1 MSSSSNSEF
10 KCSYDIFL
18 SFRGLDTR
26 KKFTDHLY
34 EALKREG
41 FQTFRDDDEI
51 ERGENIKS
59 ELRKAIWNSR
69 MSVIVLSKNYATSTS
84 CLFEIHTIIEHR
96 RKKSDHFI
104 LPVFYEVDP
113 WEIKQQAKKLD
124 FGGKTVRVEEVKG
137 WSAALKEVASMAGMV
152 SQNQSNG
159 YEAKFIEAIVGVL
172 KSKQA
177 GKHRR
182 VGDYLELDENMQNL
196 KRKVEYLSGQE
207 NDIDS
212 EISERRPWKRPKKEV
227 EVWLTNVQRFKDD
240 VQRLEQEVVRETNV
254 FSRKRLGSDIV
265 KKILEA
271 SELQEKGRDFN
282 GLNKKWCGGWCPDL
296 LTLRI
301 DEIQVGGRLCRS
313 KKKKKKKKV
322 GGRFDNV
329 AFPMRRPIDIESTM
343 SSEGFVAFESMR
355 KAMDEAMEALKDDRV
370 KIVGV
375 YGMGGVGK
383 TTMVKQVGVKAHK
396 EGLFDY
402 VIMAVVSQNVNL
414 RRIQGQLADMLA
426 LELHEESE
434 FGRAGRLKEKIM
446 RTKKILIVLD
456 DIWMRVELSE
466 IGIPSGSDLEAC
478 KSKIILTTRTDHA
491 CFTMGSQAKIHL
503 DVASEEDSWTLFR
516 SYAGEVVESHDFLDV
531 SRKVAKQCGGLPI
544 ALVVAARALGDK
556 ELFEWEEAAR
566 QLEMSTFRNLDE
578 DEKVF
583 KCVKL
588 SYDYLK
594 GDDAKLCFVICCLFP
609 EDADI
614 RIFEDLVKYGIG
626 HGLFQ
631 DANTM
636 IVARA
641 RALSVTKLLQA
652 SCLLLESEQEGC
664 VKMHDVVRDMGILIA
679 SSDGEHSVMV
689 KAGIGLKEWPREEN
703 YRGCTA
709 ISLMSN
715 EITKLPD
722 RFVCSRLQTLL
733 LQNNSD
739 VQEIPDAF
747 FEEAKSLRVLDLSS
761 ADIQLLPSSLG
772 LLTNLGTLCLNCCQS
787 ITDISILGKLK
798 KLEIL
803 SLRESCIEEL
813 PQEVG
818 ELVNL
823 RMLDLTLSND
833 IKQIPPN
840 VISRL
845 SNLEELYMQGSF
857 AEWGQAVEGTENG
870 TNAGLDELTC
880 LPRLNILKVDIC
892 GVQCMPNNVALDPNW
907 IKFNICIH
915 RNKFTRS
922 FNVQLSKP
930 TAVRPMASLVL
941 DTTINTLPDWFNKV
955 VTEKAEKILYMECGG
970 LHNILTA
977 YDRARLSGLKSIL
990 IQQCY
995 GIVHLMDSVNWVPS
1009 MPVFENL
1016 VELSINNMDFL
1027 KQICV
1032 GQLPHGSLAKLK
1044 FLDVQQCNELANV
1057 LLQSNLLQRLQNL
1070 EVLNVSANSLEE
1082 IFRTEQLEE
1091 GQIVLQKL
1099 REMKLDN
1106 LPKLARIWNG
1116 PSRLAI
1122 FHNLKVL
1129 TLIKCKKLGSLFTQ
1143 SVSRCLLQ
1151 LEDLWI
1157 ADCVALEGIIGKD
1170 DQGDATSIQSPSSQF
1185 KMKEN
1190 GEKHEEEVM
1199 DKIIFPQLKN
1209 LLLQNLPCLRSF
1221 YSGDAAIECPSLEQ
1235 VLVQDCPYF
1244 GASTSDF
1251 NSNKTIQFN
1260 NEQHFLLLQ
1269 KRCVALG
1276 AETNF
1281 LEEQRAP
1288 FSPPTDKVFVGDLF
1302 VRSRGEKLSAPEEG
1316 VGEEQDRIR

>member
-1 MSSSSNSEF
+1 
-10 KCSYDIFL
+10 
-18 SFRGLDTR
+18 
-26 KKFTDHLY
+26 
-34 EALKREG
+34 
-41 FQTFRDDDEI
+41 
-51 ERGENIKS
+51 
-59 ELRKAIWNSR
+59 
-69 MSVIVLSKNYATSTS
+69 
-84 CLFEIHTIIEHR
+84 
-96 RKKSDHFI
+96 
-104 LPVFYEVDP
+104 
-113 WEIKQQAKKLD
+113 
-124 FGGKTVRVEEVKG
+124 
-137 WSAALKEVASMAGMV
+137 
-152 SQNQSNG
+152 
-159 YEAKFIEAIVGVL
+159 
-172 KSKQA
+172 
-177 GKHRR
+177 
-182 VGDYLELDENMQNL
+182 MQNL
-196 KRKVEYLSGQE
+196 KRKVDYLSGQE
-207 NDIDS
+207 DDINS
-212 EISERRPWKRPKKEV
+212 EISESRPQKRPKKEV
-227 EVWLTNVQRFKDD
+227 EVWLTDVQRFKDE
-240 VQRLEQEVVRETNV
+240 VQRLEQEVVGETNV

-265 KKILEA
+265 KKIQEA

-282 GLNKKWCGGWCPDL
+282 GLNKKWCGGWFPDL
-296 LTLRI
+296 LTRPDLLSLRI
-301 DEIQVGGRLCRS
+301 DELQVGGRLCKS
-313 KKKKKKKKV
+313 KKKKKKKV

-329 AFPMRRPIDIESTM
+329 AFPMRRPIDVESTM
-343 SSEGFVAFESMR
+343 STEGFVAFESMR

-383 TTMVKQVGVKAHK
+383 TTMVKQVGVKAQK

-426 LELHEESE
+426 LGLHEESE

-446 RTKKILIVLD
+446 RTKKILIILD
-456 DIWMRVELSE
+456 DIWTRVELSE

-478 KSKIILTTRTDHA
+478 KSKILLTTRTEHA

-516 SYAGEVVESHDFLDV
+516 SKAGEVVEYHDFHDV
-531 SRKVAKQCGGLPI
+531 ARRVAKQCGGLPI

-566 QLEMSTFRNLDE
+566 QLEMSTFKNLDE

-583 KCVKL
+583 KCIKL

-594 GDDAKLCFVICCLFP
+594 GNDAKLCFVICCLFP
-609 EDADI
+609 EDTDI

-636 IVARA
+636 NAAKA
-641 RALSVTKLLQA
+641 RALSVTRHLQA
-652 SCLLLESEQEGC
+652 SCLLLESEQEEC

-679 SSDGEHSVMV
+679 SSGGEHAVMV

-709 ISLMSN
+709 ISLMYN

-722 RFVCSRLQTLL
+722 QFVCSRLQTLL

-747 FEEAKSLRVLDLSS
+747 FEEAKSLRVLDFSS

-818 ELVNL
+818 ELGNL

-880 LPRLNILKVDIC
+880 LPRLNVLKVDIC

-915 RNKFTRS
+915 RDKFTRS

-930 TAVRPMASLVL
+930 TTVRPMASLVL

-955 VTEKAEKILYMECGG
+955 VTEKVEKILYIECGG
-970 LHNILTA
+970 LNNILTA

-995 GIVHLMDSVNWVPS
+995 GVHLMDSVNWVPS

-1016 VELSINNMDFL
+1016 VELSINNMDYL
-1027 KQICV
+1027 NQICV

-1044 FLDVQQCNELANV
+1044 FFDVQQCNELADV

-1170 DQGDATSIQSPSSQF
+1170 DQGEATSIQSPSSQF

-1235 VLVQDCPYF
+1235 VHVQDCPYF
-1244 GASTSDF
+1244 GTSISDF
-1251 NSNKTIQFN
+1251 NRNKTIQFN
-1260 NEQHFLLLQ
+1260 NEQHFILLQ
-1269 KRCVALG
+1269 KRIWELR
-1276 AETNF
+1276 
-1281 LEEQRAP
+1281 QI
-1288 FSPPTDKVFVGDLF
+1288 S
-1302 VRSRGEKLSAPEEG
+1302 
-1316 VGEEQDRIR
+1316 